1 MRIDDVIRNRR
12 SIGRAIGAVPREEI
26 EELVELASWAPNH
39 RLTQPWRFTVLA
51 GEARER
57 YGRFWAEL
65 RAQQLALAEEKR
77 SGFIEGESR
86 KPLRAPSLIVVSTRT
101 DPDPVVATED
111 FAATAAAVQN
121 FLLASTARGYASM
134 WRTGDAAYSTD
145 VKRYLGIDESDRI
158 VAFVYL
164 GREADVDSKP
174 AARNSPPIHWM
185 ED

>member
-65 RAQQLALAEEKR
+65 RAQQLALA
-77 SGFIEGESR
+77 
-86 KPLRAPSLIVVSTRT
+86 
-101 DPDPVVATED
+101 
-111 FAATAAAVQN
+111 
-121 FLLASTARGYASM
+121 
-134 WRTGDAAYSTD
+134 
-145 VKRYLGIDESDRI
+145 
-158 VAFVYL
+158 
-164 GREADVDSKP
+164 
-174 AARNSPPIHWM
+174 
-185 ED
+185 